1 MAQVPEPVSKETL
14 LAVLDD
20 IRHHVE
26 AGDSWEGYVEYTM
39 PWNEEMGDRET
50 DGKEIDFRLKA
61 GYRIGNLQGQGGF
74 RMIGKVE

>member
-1 MAQVPEPVSKETL
+1 MAQVPEPVSKATL

-20 IRHHVE
+20 IRAHVE
-26 AGDSWEGYVEYTM
+26 EGDSFEGYLEYAM
-39 PWNEEMGDRET
+39 PEMDDDPDEV
-50 DGKEIDFRLKA
+50 DFRLKA

>member
-20 IRHHVE
+20 IRAHVE
-26 AGDSWEGYVEYTM
+26 ADDSWEGYVEYTM

-61 GYRIGNLQGQGGF
+61 GYRTGNTMGQGGF
-74 RMIGKVE
+74 RMIGKVD